1 MFAMLG
7 DIMFEVLTS
16 PEQFRLAG
24 DYTYAE
30 HKVVE
35 APPLLQWLANDL
47 RKISMELGFH
57 IAFTNPLAQ
66 MVLLYTAAEAHQAL
80 PLVFGNGVFRGFFV
94 IESIEETH
102 QQLADDGS
110 FIAISAR
117 LELREW
123 ILGADAAAL
132 STPSR
137 SAAPPPGIVAAPA
150 SAGSAGSA
158 QPLDSQQPVSAANL
172 LPVSAI
178 VQLSNLGVPPGVT
191 YSRATY
197 SEPGV
202 SAFVGAGPVAATP
215 GNPDSVPP
223 SEIVRAA

>member
-7 DIMFEVLTS
+7 EIIFEVLTS
-16 PEQFRLAG
+16 PETFKLGG

-47 RKISMELGFH
+47 RKISMDLGFH
-57 IAFTNPLAQ
+57 VAFTNPLAQ
-66 MVLLYTAAEAHQAL
+66 IALLYAAADLHQAL
-80 PLVFGNGVFRGFFV
+80 PLIFGNGIFRGFFV

-110 FIAISAR
+110 FITISAR
-117 LELREW
+117 LALREW
-123 ILGADAAAL
+123 ILGADAAL
-132 STPSR
+132 SSTPSR
-137 SAAPPPGIVAAPA
+137 PAAPPPGIITTTAASNPQPFD
-150 SAGSAGSA
+150 SA
-158 QPLDSQQPVSAANL
+158 QPVSAANQ
-172 LPVSAI
+172 LPASAI

-191 YSRATY
+191 YSQATY
-197 SEPGV
+197 SQPGV
-202 SAFVGAGPVAATP
+202 SAIVRVGPAAATP

-223 SEIVRAA
+223 SQIVRAG